1 MTEATKRKSE
11 QRLQTP
17 EPVQGPAAWLGSELR
32 KTDEWIYRLSEA
44 EIAELDGALASA
56 KALELT
62 LTEVSTEN
70 FRLPTLSR
78 AIQGWENDLH
88 HGRGFVLVRGFPA
101 ERYTEEENSIVYWGI
116 GQHLGIPVSQNAD
129 GDLLGHVRD
138 TGDDPEDPAVRLY
151 KTRKRQDFH
160 TDGSDIIGL
169 LCLHNSKSGGESQI
183 VSSVSVFNEVVK
195 RRPDLVP
202 LMFEPFY
209 WDAHEQQRAG
219 EKPYW
224 VFPICRSAD
233 GTLRTFFVAWYIRN
247 AQRHADVP
255 RLSPQQ
261 HELIEVIE
269 EIANDPAFH
278 LDMDFEVG
286 DMQFLKNS
294 VILHARGEYEDWDD
308 PEMKRHLLR
317 LWLAAHDIAD
327 SDPLFRAGIHEK

>member
-1 MTEATKRKSE
+1 ME
-11 QRLQTP
+11 
-17 EPVQGPAAWLGSELR
+17 GPAAWLGSDLR
-32 KTDEWIYRLSEA
+32 NSDEWVYRLNEA
-44 EIAELDGALASA
+44 EIAELERALASA
-56 KALELT
+56 KALGLELGDICR
-62 LTEVSTEN
+62 EN
-70 FRLPTLSR
+70 FQLPTLEPV
-78 AIQGWENDLH
+78 IHGWVNDLH

-101 ERYTEEENSIVYWGI
+101 ERYTEEENSIIYWGI

-138 TGDDPEDPAVRLY
+138 TGADPNDPAVRLY
-151 KTRKRQDFH
+151 KTRERQDFH

-169 LCLHNSKSGGESQI
+169 LCLHTAKSGGASQI
-183 VSSVSVFNEVVK
+183 VSSVSVFNEVLR

-224 VFPICRSAD
+224 VYPISRYAD
-233 GTLRTFFVAWYIRN
+233 GLLRTFFVAWYIRN

-255 RLSPQQ
+255 RLSPKQ
-261 HELIEVIE
+261 HELIELIE
-269 EIANDPAFH
+269 EIANDPMFH

-294 VILHARGEYEDWDD
+294 VMLHARGEYEDWND
-308 PEMKRHLLR
+308 PETKRHLLR

-327 SDPLFRAGIHEK
+327 SDPLFRAGVQEK